1 MASNS
6 LSLSQVA
13 RPRARRAVRA
23 LGRTLGPHGRR
34 AGQDSRGHLIE
45 RITGERAH
53 LRLFCKGLNVIL
65 ADVGFAR
72 DRFNPGLDLLLHLCA
87 RAYASAPALR
97 ATRAPVPR
105 CLLGRGVVPPSVPA
119 RRDAA
124 PGAGGA
130 WRGVLGGGAGVRLPK
145 SWSKLF
151 FILW

>member
-1 MASNS
+1 MRTSQPVYRVPVAFASFSFSSETFCEHASVASNS

-87 RAYASAPALR
+87 CAYASAPALR

-105 CLLGRGVVPPSVPA
+105 
-119 RRDAA
+119 
-124 PGAGGA
+124 
-130 WRGVLGGGAGVRLPK
+130 
-145 SWSKLF
+145 
-151 FILW
+151 